1 MPAPRAVVLLS
12 GGMDSATCLAVA
24 VHDGFEAHALT
35 VRYGQRHGVEV
46 DRARLI
52 AKGLGA
58 AAHRILEVDLAS
70 PGASSLT
77 DPALDVPR
85 ATTHDE
91 IGSTIPSTY
100 VPARNTVLLA
110 VALSWAEALGAH
122 DLFLGVN
129 AVDYS
134 GYPDCRGE
142 FLEAFERLA
151 NVATRSG
158 VEGRPFRIHA
168 PLLTLSKAA
177 IVLRAAELG
186 VDLSVTVSCYDPSPQ
201 GVPCGACDAC
211 RLRVRGFREAGIRDP
226 AL

>member
-24 VHDGFEAHALT
+24 IHDGFEAHALT
-35 VRYGQRHGVEV
+35 VAYGQRHAVEI
-46 DRARLI
+46 DRARLV
-52 AKGLGA
+52 AKGMGA
-58 AAHRILEVDLAS
+58 AAHRVLEVDLAS
-70 PGASSLT
+70 PGGSSLT
-77 DPALDVPR
+77 DAALDVPR

-91 IGSTIPSTY
+91 IDSGIPSTY

-142 FLEAFERLA
+142 FLEAFDRLA

-158 VEGRPFRIHA
+158 VEGKPFRIHA
-168 PLLTLSKAA
+168 PLLNLSKAA

-186 VDLSVTVSCYDPSPQ
+186 VDLAVTVSCYDPSPR
-201 GVPCGACDAC
+201 GTPCGTCDAC